1 MRLEARTVAPP
12 SLDKVKMEDRKR
24 PSGHDDAPPA
34 KRQAV
39 TVNGARSHPDADMPW
54 KDDIEVRPRAPQT
67 LPRQPTTLMPI
78 DVQAYQKDAILR
90 QMREYKRE
98 KATLEAQL
106 ADVESRSAFHD
117 QELRTLDTWFD
128 QLVDEIKILSG
139 ERVTG
144 DASSR
149 EVPPPL
155 LFEDSESFRKHLSKR
170 KDTILASLSGLFA
183 KYPPRSPDVADLEH
197 QLSQLLAAQKEHVV
211 QSQKIMS
218 EKEQLSDRLDT
229 ATHRYLV
236 AEKKIDRFKSQQV
249 QKLEQSAVATTTK
262 EDTPSSGVKK
272 EANGTTPEPAAS
284 EELETARAQAV
295 AEASKRKAQLDDV
308 EKENK
313 KLTEELSALKVKLT
327 GLSDDDYAKTDLFKA
342 LKSQHEDVIKRI
354 NHLEATNIQLREEVQ
369 KYQAERTAYRI
380 KIDDESRSSLAES
393 ESAVSQAEANL
404 ARIRNARDELV
415 ARNNI
420 LETSHRDSE
429 ASVSQSKELVGACE
443 SRIAALESECE
454 RLRLQIGE
462 RKPDGEPMET
472 DASPEQLRAKIA
484 NLETQLKLLSGE
496 LPSMEAAWKKAQ
508 ATAGKKIVDVAA
520 WEENVA
526 RANADKAKADQKFF
540 AAMKAKGEMEQ
551 QIRILRLQA
560 SKSTEVV
567 TQLKEADS
575 LSRSLV
581 DKLEKQT
588 AEMRSQM
595 DELSAQHRQLQSKVS
610 EGAISS
616 ERVCTQIAEF
626 KKIVEA
632 KDTAFLAARHTQRE
646 ACTER
651 DGLAAQVSGL
661 KEQVAVW
668 KKKSKGE
675 QSADVA
681 LMETML
687 QCQICKSR
695 VKNTCIKTCGHLFC
709 HDCVQDRLTN
719 RARKCPSCG
728 KAFGGNDTMR
738 VH

>member
-1 MRLEARTVAPP
+1 
-12 SLDKVKMEDRKR
+12 MEDRKR
-24 PSGHDDAPPA
+24 PSGHDDSAPPA

-54 KDDIEVRPRAPQT
+54 KDDIE
-67 LPRQPTTLMPI
+67 
-78 DVQAYQKDAILR
+78 AYQKDAILR

-106 ADVESRSAFHD
+106 HDVETRSKHHD
-117 QELRTLDTWFD
+117 DQLRTIDTWFD
-128 QLVDEIKILSG
+128 QLLDDIRILSG
-139 ERVTG
+139 ERLSG
-144 DASSR
+144 DVSSR
-149 EVPPPL
+149 PVPPAL

-170 KDTILASLSGLFA
+170 RGTILSSLSDLFA
-183 KYPPRSPDVADLEH
+183 KYPPQSPEVADLQD
-197 QLSQLLAAQKEHVV
+197 QLSRLLAAQKEHVV
-211 QSQKIMS
+211 QFQKIMT

-249 QKLEQSAVATTTK
+249 QKLEQSAVATTVK
-262 EDTPSSGVKK
+262 EETPSAGIKK
-272 EANGTTPEPAAS
+272 EATNGTTPEPAAS
-284 EELETARAQAV
+284 EELETARSQAV
-295 AEASKRKAQLDDV
+295 AEASKRKAQLEDV

-313 KLTEELSALKVKLT
+313 KLTEELSALKIKLT

-342 LKSQHEDVIKRI
+342 LKSQHEEVIKRI
-354 NHLEATNIQLREEVQ
+354 NHLEAVNIQLREEAQ

-380 KIDDESRSSLAES
+380 KIDDESRTSLAES

-415 ARNNI
+415 AKNHI
-420 LETSHRDSE
+420 LETSHKDSE
-429 ASVSQSKELVGACE
+429 ASNSQSRELVGACE

-454 RLRLQIGE
+454 RLRLQIAE
-462 RKPDGEPMET
+462 RQPGGEPMDT
-472 DASPEQLRAKIA
+472 DESTPEQLRRKIS
-484 NLETQLKLLSGE
+484 NLENQLRLLSGE

-508 ATAGKKIVDVAA
+508 AIAGKKIADLAA

-551 QIRILRLQA
+551 QVRILRLQA
-560 SKSTEVV
+560 AKSTEVV

-595 DELSAQHRQLQSKVS
+595 DELSIQHRQLQQKVNDNAVALEGHVSQMTDLKKMVESKDAAY
-610 EGAISS
+610 AI
-616 ERVCTQIAEF
+616 
-626 KKIVEA
+626 
-632 KDTAFLAARHTQRE
+632 ARHSQRE

-651 DGLAAQVSGL
+651 DGLAAQVDGL
-661 KEQVAVW
+661 KEQIAVW

-675 QSADVA
+675 QSADAA
-681 LMETML
+681 LMESML

-719 RARKCPSCG
+719 RARKCPNCG
-728 KAFGGNDTMR
+728 KAFGSNDTMR
-738 VH
+738 VHL

>member
-1 MRLEARTVAPP
+1 M
-12 SLDKVKMEDRKR
+12 
-24 PSGHDDAPPA
+24 SGD
-34 KRQAV
+34 
-39 TVNGARSHPDADMPW
+39 
-54 KDDIEVRPRAPQT
+54 
-67 LPRQPTTLMPI
+67 L
-78 DVQAYQKDAILR
+78 
-90 QMREYKRE
+90 
-98 KATLEAQL
+98 
-106 ADVESRSAFHD
+106 
-117 QELRTLDTWFD
+117 
-128 QLVDEIKILSG
+128 
-139 ERVTG
+139 
-144 DASSR
+144 SSR
-149 EVPPPL
+149 EVPAAL

-170 KDTILASLSGLFA
+170 KDTILSSLSGLFA
-183 KYPPRSPDVADLEH
+183 KYPPRTPDVADLER
-197 QLSQLLAAQKEHVV
+197 QLSELLAAQKQHIA
-211 QSQKIMS
+211 QSQKIMT

-249 QKLEQSAVATTTK
+249 QKLEQSAVASVVK
-262 EDTPSSGVKK
+262 EENQSAGVKK
-272 EANGTTPEPAAS
+272 EATNGTTPEPGVS
-284 EELETARAQAV
+284 EELETAKAQAV
-295 AEASKRKAQLDDV
+295 AEASKRKAQLEDV

-354 NHLEATNIQLREEVQ
+354 NNLEATNIQLREEAQ

-404 ARIRNARDELV
+404 ARIRNARDELI
-415 ARNNI
+415 AKNNT
-420 LETSHRDSE
+420 LEASHKDSE
-429 ASVSQSKELVGACE
+429 ASNAQSKELVSACE

-462 RKPDGEPMET
+462 RQPEAESAEANDLT
-472 DASPEQLRAKIA
+472 PEQLRSKIA
-484 NLETQLKLLSGE
+484 NLENQLKLLSGE

-508 ATAGKKIVDVAA
+508 AIAGKKIADLAA

-560 SKSTEVV
+560 TKSTEVV
-567 TQLKEADS
+567 SQLKEADS

-595 DELSAQHRQLQSKVS
+595 DDLSTQHRILVQKATEASL
-610 EGAISS
+610 SS
-616 ERVCTQIAEF
+616 ESQTSQIADL
-626 KKIVEA
+626 KKLVEA
-632 KDTAFLAARHTQRE
+632 KDAAYLSARHSQRE
-646 ACTER
+646 ACTAR
-651 DGLAAQVSGL
+651 DALAAQVSGL
-661 KEQVAVW
+661 NEQIKVW

-675 QSADVA
+675 QTAEAA
-681 LMETML
+681 LMESML

-719 RARKCPSCG
+719 RARKCPNCG
-728 KAFGGNDTMR
+728 KAFGSNDTMR
-738 VH
+738 VHL

>member
-12 SLDKVKMEDRKR
+12 SLDPVKMEDRKR
-24 PSGHDDAPPA
+24 PSAHDDAAPPA

-54 KDDIEVRPRAPQT
+54 KDDIE
-67 LPRQPTTLMPI
+67 
-78 DVQAYQKDAILR
+78 AYQKDAILR

-106 ADVESRSAFHD
+106 NDVESRAKYHD
-117 QELRTLDTWFD
+117 DELRTIDTWFD
-128 QLVDEIKILSG
+128 QLLDEIKVLSG
-139 ERVTG
+139 DRLSG

-149 EVPPPL
+149 TVPPAL
-155 LFEDSESFRKHLSKR
+155 LFEDSDSFRQHLSKR
-170 KDTILASLSGLFA
+170 KDTILSSLSALFA
-183 KYPPRSPDVADLEH
+183 KYPPQSPDVAHLQQ
-197 QLSQLLAAQKEHVV
+197 QLSELLAAQKEHVV
-211 QSQKIMS
+211 QCQRITT

-236 AEKKIDRFKSQQV
+236 AEKKIDRLKSQQV
-249 QKLEQSAVATTTK
+249 QKLEQSAVATTVK
-262 EDTPSSGVKK
+262 EEAPSAGVKK
-272 EANGTTPEPAAS
+272 EATNGTTPEPAAS
-284 EELETARAQAV
+284 QELETARSKAV
-295 AEASKRKAQLDDV
+295 AEAAKRKAQLEDV

-313 KLTEELSALKVKLT
+313 RMTEELSALKVKLT

-342 LKSQHEDVIKRI
+342 IKSQHEDVIKRI
-354 NHLEATNIQLREEVQ
+354 NHLEATNIQLREEAQ

-415 ARNNI
+415 AKNHI
-420 LETSHRDSE
+420 LETSHKDSE
-429 ASVSQSKELVGACE
+429 ASNAQSKELVSACE

-454 RLRLQIGE
+454 RLRLQIAE
-462 RKPDGEPMET
+462 HQPGEPMET
-472 DASPEQLRAKIA
+472 DDSTPEQLRSNIS
-484 NLETQLKLLSGE
+484 NLENQLKLLSGE

-508 ATAGKKIVDVAA
+508 AIAGKKIAELAA

-560 SKSTEVV
+560 AKSTEVV
-567 TQLKEADS
+567 SQLKEADS

-595 DELSAQHRQLQSKVS
+595 DDLSVQHRQLQQKIS
-610 EGAISS
+610 ENSIAA
-616 ERVCTQIAEF
+616 ERHASQIAEL
-626 KKIVEA
+626 KKLVET
-632 KDTAFLAARHTQRE
+632 KDAAYLIARHTQRE

-651 DGLAAQVSGL
+651 DGLSAQVDGL
-661 KEQVAVW
+661 KEQIQVW

-675 QSADVA
+675 QSSDAA
-681 LMETML
+681 LMESML

-719 RARKCPSCG
+719 RARKCPNCG
-728 KAFGGNDTMR
+728 KAFGSNDTMR
-738 VH
+738 VHL

>member
-1 MRLEARTVAPP
+1 
-12 SLDKVKMEDRKR
+12 MEDRKR
-24 PSGHDDAPPA
+24 PSGHDDSAPPS

-54 KDDIEVRPRAPQT
+54 KDDIE
-67 LPRQPTTLMPI
+67 
-78 DVQAYQKDAILR
+78 AYQKDAILR

-106 ADVESRSAFHD
+106 NEVEKRSRFHD
-117 QELRTLDTWFD
+117 EELRTIDAWFD
-128 QLVDEIKILSG
+128 QLIDEIKILSG
-139 ERVTG
+139 ERLSG
-144 DASSR
+144 DSSSR
-149 EVPPPL
+149 DVPSAL
-155 LFEDSESFRKHLSKR
+155 FFEDSDIFRKHLSKR
-170 KDTILASLSGLFA
+170 KDAIVSSLSGLFA
-183 KYPPRSPDVADLEH
+183 KYPPQSPDVADLEK
-197 QLSQLLAAQKEHVV
+197 QLSKLLAAQKEHVV
-211 QSQKIMS
+211 QCQKIMT

-249 QKLEQSAVATTTK
+249 QKLEQSAVAQPSK
-262 EDTPSSGVKK
+262 EEAPSAGVKR
-272 EANGTTPEPAAS
+272 EATNGTTPEPAVS

-354 NHLEATNIQLREEVQ
+354 NNLEATNIQLREEAQ

-380 KIDDESRSSLAES
+380 KIDDESRTSLAES

-404 ARIRNARDELV
+404 ARIRNARDELM
-415 ARNNI
+415 AKNNI
-420 LETSHRDSE
+420 LETSHKDSE
-429 ASVSQSKELVGACE
+429 ASIGQSKEL
-443 SRIAALESECE
+443 
-454 RLRLQIGE
+454 IGE
-462 RKPDGEPMET
+462 SKPEGEAMDT
-472 DASPEQLRAKIA
+472 DDATPEQLRTKIA
-484 NLETQLKLLSGE
+484 NLENQLKLLSGE
-496 LPSMEAAWKKAQ
+496 LPAMEAAWKKAQ
-508 ATAGKKIVDVAA
+508 AIAGKKIADIAA

-540 AAMKAKGEMEQ
+540 AAMKAKGEMDS

-560 SKSTEVV
+560 TKSIEVV
-567 TQLKEADS
+567 SQLKEADS

-595 DELSAQHRQLQSKVS
+595 DELSIQHRQLQQKVNENAITS
-610 EGAISS
+610 EGHVS
-616 ERVCTQIAEF
+616 QIAEL
-626 KKIVEA
+626 KKIIET
-632 KDTAFLAARHTQRE
+632 KDAAYLTARHTQRE

-651 DGLAAQVSGL
+651 DGLAAQVDGL
-661 KEQVAVW
+661 KEQINVW

-675 QSADVA
+675 QSSETT
-681 LMETML
+681 LMESML

-695 VKNTCIKTCGHLFC
+695 IKNTCIKTCGHLFC

-719 RARKCPSCG
+719 RARKCPNCG
-728 KAFGGNDTMR
+728 KAFGSNDTMR
-738 VH
+738 VHL